1 MINATADARPA
12 TTTADTLAR
21 EIDEFL
27 LDRRARQLSPRTIA
41 WYDEKL
47 RLFARFAVDQ
57 GVATLQELT
66 PGLVRRYLLDLADTH
81 NPGGVHGM
89 FRALRAL
96 VNWYGDEFE
105 PAGWRNPLRK
115 VRPPKV
121 RDRVLEPVSLHDLE
135 AILAACPRHT
145 ELGCRDRAILL
156 GLLDSGC
163 RASEFLA
170 LCLGDVDFASGAC
183 QVGSGKG
190 GKPRMVR
197 LGEQARTALQAYLA
211 WRSDLGPVAP
221 LWATWSG
228 TRLTYSGLR
237 EIVRRKARQ
246 AGVAAPSLHSFR
258 RGFALGCLRNGMDIF
273 ALQRLMGHADLS
285 ILRRYLAQ
293 THEDLLRAHME
304 HSPVDGLFGQDTD
317 GPPNGAAA

>member
-1 MINATADARPA
+1 MINSSADARPA
-12 TTTADTLAR
+12 PAAAATLAR
-21 EIDEFL
+21 EIEEFL
-27 LDRRARQLSPRTIA
+27 VDRRARQLSPRTIA

-47 RLFARFAVDQ
+47 RLLARFAVDQ
-57 GVATLQELT
+57 GVASLQELT
-66 PGLVRRYLLDLADTH
+66 PALVRRYLLDLAETH
-81 NPGGVHGM
+81 NPGGVDGM
-89 FRALRAL
+89 YRALRAL

-121 RDRVLEPVSLHDLE
+121 PERVLEPVSLRDLE
-135 AILAACPRHT
+135 AMLTACPGNT

-156 GLLDSGC
+156 GLLDTGC

-183 QVGSGKG
+183 QVCSGKG

-211 WRSDLGPVAP
+211 RRSDLGSVAP
-221 LWATWSG
+221 LWATRTG

-237 EIVRRKARQ
+237 EIMRRRARR
-246 AGVAAPSLHSFR
+246 AGVTTPSLHAFR
-258 RGFALGCLRNGMDIF
+258 RGFALGCLRSGMDIF
-273 ALQRLMGHADLS
+273 ALQRLMGHADIS

-317 GPPNGAAA
+317 GPPSSVAA